1 MAVPTSP
8 RAVSRMRSSDGLS
21 GAAEPSMDSM
31 VRQPERMRACIFSA
45 VRLVN
50 RQEWI
55 FRGARQRRAREP
67 RGSKRRRF
75 GAGSAGAHVA
85 GRRGGAPRTRTQY
98 CNRSWRKKGPL
109 IIGVGID
116 RSDLHARRVRCRADL
131 NRARR
136 RLALVWLQQVLP
148 RCSHAGPRFPCRASC
163 PKRLAGESSG
173 SCVHRKLCGG
183 SGPLL
188 RLAGLA
194 WDISL
199 RHGIRVPVLWGVHH
213 RMVHRRPRP

>member
-55 FRGARQRRAREP
+55 FRGARQRRARAREP

-75 GAGSAGAHVA
+75 GAGSAGAHVSRV
-85 GRRGGAPRTRTQY
+85 GEDDRDTYCTVHSTV

-116 RSDLHARRVRCRADL
+116 RVGSSCASST
-131 NRARR
+131 
-136 RLALVWLQQVLP
+136 LP
-148 RCSHAGPRFPCRASC
+148 R
-163 PKRLAGESSG
+163 
-173 SCVHRKLCGG
+173 
-183 SGPLL
+183 
-188 RLAGLA
+188 
-194 WDISL
+194 
-199 RHGIRVPVLWGVHH
+199 
-213 RMVHRRPRP
+213 